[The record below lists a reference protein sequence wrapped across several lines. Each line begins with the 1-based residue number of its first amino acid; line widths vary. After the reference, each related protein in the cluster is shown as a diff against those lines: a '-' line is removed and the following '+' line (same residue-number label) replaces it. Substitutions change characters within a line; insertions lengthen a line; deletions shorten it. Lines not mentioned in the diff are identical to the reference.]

1 MSAAGLDLRLGEA
14 LGLRVNDVD
23 FLRQHVS
30 YTNRLR
36 IVGGELILAPQKVR
50 KEWEVSFAEVV
61 AVAISERLRQ

>member
-1 MSAAGLDLRLGEA
+1 ML
-14 LGLRVNDVD
+14 
-23 FLRQHVS
+23 

-61 AVAISERLRQ
+61 TVAISERLRQ